1 MIENLIIAITLIYV
15 LLPTRAEY
23 TVVID
28 VFYSEIICFIKKRF
42 FLLYVYLL
50 VKHNFAP
57 IFVFHELP
65 STQ

>member
-1 MIENLIIAITLIYV
+1 MIENLIIAIALIYV

-42 FLLYVYLL
+42 FTLR
-50 VKHNFAP
+50 
-57 IFVFHELP
+57 IFISF
-65 STQ
+65 